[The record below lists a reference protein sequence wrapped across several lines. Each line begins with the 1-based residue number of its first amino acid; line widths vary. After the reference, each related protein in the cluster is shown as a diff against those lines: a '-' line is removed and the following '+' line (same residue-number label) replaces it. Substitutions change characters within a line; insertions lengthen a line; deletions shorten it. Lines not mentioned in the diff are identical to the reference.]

1 MFKKSA
7 LMIFFM
13 AVILPANAEQ
23 RYEDLSDEVR
33 FSLNRSVND
42 SAPARTFFDDE
53 ESGKLWLNAMSQR
66 LKKILPANAMLQHDK
81 ARRAFLLSLHYESL
95 RAGLPPQMV
104 LAVVH
109 VESAFRKYAIS
120 SVGARGYMQIMPF
133 WQDLIGMEAQNLF
146 RLRTN
151 LRYGAVIL
159 RHYLDIEKGDWF
171 RALGRYNG
179 SLGRARYPNA
189 VFAKWKAHWQWP

>member
-1 MFKKSA
+1 
-7 LMIFFM
+7 MIFFM
-13 AVILPANAEQ
+13 MAALSANAEQ

-33 FSLNRSVND
+33 SSLNRLVND
-42 SAPARTFFDDE
+42 SAPARTFFDNE
-53 ESGKLWLNAMSQR
+53 ESGELWLSAMSQR
-66 LKKILPANAMLQHDK
+66 LKKTLPANAMLQHDK

-109 VESAFRKYAIS
+109 VESAFRKYTIS
-120 SVGARGYMQIMPF
+120 SAGARGYMQIMPF
-133 WQDLIGMEAQNLF
+133 WQDLIGVEEHNLF

-189 VFAKWKAHWQWP
+189 VFAKWKSHWQWP